1 MKKFTSILESSPQI
15 VYLDDNKGGSGFYTY
30 KSEISNLNSDI
41 IVYITEVYKDF
52 GFKYQSGNKDI
63 NVNNKV
69 INTEYID
76 KMVNNYTVFKT
87 FIRENG
93 IKDKDTFYSLMRY
106 KLYDV
111 YHYNASFFNRQT
123 LPVLINTTRK
133 GNVGEIK
140 CKKKFTEY
148 ANSKELNI
156 LIDDPTLEEDIRG
169 IDGKFSHEGKEFTM
183 QIKPFTKYET
193 INDVLYASSDGSLSI
208 GSIDYL
214 ILYSDTEYIII
225 KNPSKNPI
233 TIDGKFFVS
242 PVSNVLDIN
251 KFF

>member
-1 MKKFTSILESSPQI
+1 MKKFTSILKSSPQI

-30 KSEISNLNSDI
+30 KSEINNLNNDI
-41 IVYITEVYKDF
+41 IVYITEIYKDF
-52 GFKYQSGNKDI
+52 GFKYQSGNIDI
-63 NVNNKV
+63 NVNGKV

-93 IKDKDTFYSLMRY
+93 IKDKYTFYSLMRS

-133 GNVGEIK
+133 GNIGEIK
-140 CKKKFTEY
+140 CKQKFTEY
-148 ANSKELNI
+148 ANSKGLNI
-156 LIDDPTLEEDIRG
+156 IIDIPTLEEDIRG

-183 QIKPFTKYET
+183 QIKPFTKYEELD
-193 INDVLYASSDGSLSI
+193 NMYVQSDGSLSL

-214 ILYSDTEYIII
+214 ILYSISEYIIVKNSI
-225 KNPSKNPI
+225 KNLIK
-233 TIDGKFFVS
+233 IDGNNFIC
-242 PVSNVLDIN
+242 PLDSILDKGN
-251 KFF
+251 F